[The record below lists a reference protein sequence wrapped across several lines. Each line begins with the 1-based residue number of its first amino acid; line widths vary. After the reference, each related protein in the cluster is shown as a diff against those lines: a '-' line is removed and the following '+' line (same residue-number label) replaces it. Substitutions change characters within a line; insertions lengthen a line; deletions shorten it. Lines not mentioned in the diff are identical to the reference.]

1 MISYTLILLIVEDEL
16 SIFSV
21 RLPNINDIQEEENFD
36 VEGPTGFHFSFNRP
50 KKGLLELDQYA
61 TYLVKFHKEVQ
72 KNHLGSDFAI
82 RSNSD
87 NILQIRKNCP
97 KENLVSPTC
106 STEKEMKY
114 RTIDGSCNNLKET
127 YYGQAK
133 TPFQRIEKSAYE
145 GK

>member
-21 RLPNINDIQEEENFD
+21 RLPNIDDIQEDENFD

-87 NILQIRKNCP
+87 NIPQIRKNCP

-127 YYGQAK
+127 TYGQAN
-133 TPFQRIEKSAYE
+133 TPLQRIEKSAYE

>member
-1 MISYTLILLIVEDEL
+1 MIYNTLILLIVEDEL

-21 RLPNINDIQEEENFD
+21 RLPNIDDIQEEENFD

-87 NILQIRKNCP
+87 NIPQIRKNCP

-127 YYGQAK
+127 TYGQAE
-133 TPFQRIEKSAYE
+133 TPLQRIEKSAYE